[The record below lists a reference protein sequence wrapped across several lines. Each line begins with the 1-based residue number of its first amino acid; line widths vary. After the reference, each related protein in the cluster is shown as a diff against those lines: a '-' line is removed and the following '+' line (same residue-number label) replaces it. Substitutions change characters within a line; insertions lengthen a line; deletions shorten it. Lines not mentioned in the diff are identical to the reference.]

1 QLMESDRL
9 ALVGGLVSGVAHE
22 LNNPLGAIG
31 NFAELLLGGELDEES
46 REMVETIAREAL
58 RAGEIVRNLLGFA
71 RRAEGTREQ
80 VALGEIVTRTL
91 ALRAYDQRRQ
101 RIEAA
106 LDLPADLPA
115 VWADAN
121 QIQQVL
127 LNLVVNAEQAIGV
140 DGRIAIPGR
149 EVGGAVE
156 LAVEDSGPGI
166 SADALPHLF
175 SPFFTTKPAG
185 TGTGL

>member
-1 QLMESDRL
+1 E
-9 ALVGGLVSGVAHE
+9 V
-22 LNNPLGAIG
+22 
-31 NFAELLLGGELDEES
+31 
-46 REMVETIAREAL
+46 
-58 RAGEIVRNLLGFA
+58 
-71 RRAEGTREQ
+71 
-80 VALGEIVTRTL
+80 
-91 ALRAYDQRRQ
+91 
-101 RIEAA
+101 A

-140 DGRIAIPGR
+140 DGRIAIRGR
-149 EVGGAVE
+149 EVSGAVE

-166 SADALPHLF
+166 SAGALPHLC

-185 TGTGL
+185 TGTGRGLGISQRIVEAHDGVIEAANRNG